1 MVIHC
6 IRYFVYHRWPRSL
19 THGAEVPLALAI
31 FDLDNTLLAGDSD
44 YLWGC
49 FLVARGIVDGAEY
62 AAENDRFYQAY
73 QAGTLDIH
81 GYLRFA
87 LRPLAQHEPRQ
98 LRAWRAQFI
107 EEQIRPI
114 VLDQGRDLVES
125 HRSQGDTLLMITA
138 TNRFLTEPIAALFG
152 IDHLLATDP
161 EMAGERY
168 TGAIMGIPTFREGK
182 VNALEAWLKHTG
194 HQLAG
199 SYFYS
204 DSHNDIPL
212 LERVA
217 HPIVVDPDPE
227 LRLHAMQRGWSII
240 SLR

>member
-1 MVIHC
+1 M
-6 IRYFVYHRWPRSL
+6 
-19 THGAEVPLALAI
+19 ALAI

-44 YLWGC
+44 YLWGR
-49 FLVARGIVDGAEY
+49 FLVDKEIVDGSEY
-62 AAENDRFYQAY
+62 TAENERFYQAY
-73 QAGTLDIH
+73 QTGTLDIH

-87 LRPLAQHEPRQ
+87 LRPLAQHEPGQ

-107 EEQIRPI
+107 DERIRPI
-114 VLDQGRDLVES
+114 VLDQGRELVES
-125 HRSQGDTLLMITA
+125 HRSRGDTLLIITA

-168 TGAIMGIPTFREGK
+168 TGAIQGIPTFREGK
-182 VNALEAWLKHTG
+182 IKALETWSKHTG
-194 HQLAG
+194 HQLTD

-217 HPIVVDPDPE
+217 YPVAVDPDPE
-227 LRLHAMQRGWSII
+227 LRQQATQRGWPII